1 MDKKNLRKLMKEKRN
16 SITETTRQKFDNDI
30 FFKII
35 NSNYYKLSKVIFV
48 FVSYNDEI
56 NTHKLIK
63 HALQNNKKVVVPKVV
78 SKNGHMIALE
88 INSFDDLEPSNYGI
102 LEPKNYC
109 KEIPSKDI
117 DLALIPGLAFDLNGG
132 RMGYGGGYYD
142 RFLKTLSSNCPK
154 IGICYNFQ
162 VIQNVPMS
170 EHDIKT
176 DGLIT
181 N

>member
-16 SITETTRQKFDNDI
+16 SITKAARNEFDNDI
-30 FFKII
+30 FLKII
-35 NSNYYKLSKVIFV
+35 NSDYYKLSKVIFV
-48 FVSYNDEI
+48 FVSYNDELD
-56 NTHKLIK
+56 THRLIK
-63 HALQNNKKVVVPKVV
+63 HALENNKRIVVPKVI
-78 SKNGHMIALE
+78 SKNGHMIVIE
-88 INSFDDLEPSNYGI
+88 INSFDDLEPGNYGI
-102 LEPKNYC
+102 LEPKNHC
-109 KEIPSKDI
+109 KEISSSNI

-142 RFLKTLSSNCPK
+142 RFLKTLSANCPK

-162 VIQNVPMS
+162 IIKQVPMS
-170 EHDIKT
+170 EHDIKI